1 MQNYQFTLIA
11 LIDFSKLAIQAG
23 SNTEK
28 SVIRF
33 DKCLLLALQR
43 GVVKIK
49 SGQFTFDF

>member
-33 DKCLLLALQR
+33 NKCLLVILQR
-43 GVVKIK
+43 GVSQKPKWINHF
-49 SGQFTFDF
+49 GF